1 MKMRIAFLGL
11 VCLALAGIALI
22 GTRTGSIGGFGTKS
36 TVNAAGDMLWRVK
49 HKGDKMARRAGM
61 FFAPP
66 QKERG
71 TGPAFKGPVG
81 LQLYSFREDFPKDI
95 PGTLKRVRE
104 MGFTI
109 VELAG
114 TYNLSPEQF
123 RAELDKAG
131 LKAKSMHASFESLR
145 DKPDRVMADAKVLG
159 VEYVGCAWIPHEG
172 TNFTEADVEKAA
184 TVFNAAGAKAKA
196 AGFRFFY
203 HTHGYEFRPHASGN
217 LFDLLMSKT
226 DANNVYVQMDVFWVQ
241 HPGQDPVAL
250 FEKYGKRIKLMHLK
264 DIKKGLKGD
273 TTGTAPDNSD
283 VVLGT
288 GQVEWPRLLAAAK
301 KAGVA
306 YYFIEDESSTA
317 AAQIPLTLQYL
328 EQVKF

>member
-1 MKMRIAFLGL
+1 MKMRLGVIGL
-11 VCLALAGIALI
+11 VCLIVAGIALTASNVTQVPAFR
-22 GTRTGSIGGFGTKS
+22 GKS
-36 TVNAAGDMLWRVK
+36 AVNAAGDLLRRVK
-49 HKGDKMARRAGM
+49 IKGNSLVRHVGRNFRNSD
-61 FFAPP
+61 
-66 QKERG
+66 QDHG
-71 TGPAFKGPVG
+71 TGPSFKGPIG
-81 LQLYSFREDFPKDI
+81 LQLYSLRDDFPKDV
-95 PGTLKRVRE
+95 PGTLKRVKA
-104 MGFTI
+104 MGFSI

-123 RAELDKAG
+123 RTELDKAG

-145 DKPDRVMADAKVLG
+145 DKPDRVIADAKALG
-159 VEYVGCAWIPHEG
+159 VEYVGCAWIPHDG
-172 TNFTEADVEKAA
+172 ANFTEADVQKAA
-184 TVFNAAGAKAKA
+184 TVFNSAGAKARA
-196 AGFRFFY
+196 AGLRFFY

-226 DANNVYVQMDVFWVQ
+226 ESKDVFVQMDVFWVQ
-241 HPGQDPVAL
+241 HPGQDPVKL

-264 DIKKGLKGD
+264 DIKKGLVGD
-273 TTGTAPDNSD
+273 TTGTAPADSD

-317 AAQIPLTLQYL
+317 ATQIPLTLQYL